1 MRAFNFTP
9 YSNRI
14 LTWTLL
20 AILTPTLV
28 GCFGAAAVGV
38 GTTVMFAVDRRPTE
52 TLLTDEGIEVRCSN
66 RIAEKFGDRAHANV
80 TSFNRTVLL
89 TGEVPDAA
97 AKAEAEKLASGV
109 PNVKAVSNEL
119 QIAGVS
125 SFSARSSDSY
135 ITSKVKARFVDTS
148 QFSANHI
155 KVVTEA
161 STVYLLGLVTKREAD
176 AAVEVARTTGGV
188 MKVVRLFE
196 FLGEDEARRI
206 DDRAA
211 AVAASKKN

>member
-1 MRAFNFTP
+1 MRVFNFNP
-9 YSNRI
+9 YGL

-20 AILTPTLV
+20 AALTPTLV

-52 TLLTDEGIEVRCSN
+52 TLLTDEGIEVRSSN
-66 RIAEKFGDRAHANV
+66 RISEKFGDRGHVNV

-89 TGEVPDAA
+89 TGEVADAA
-97 AKAEAEKLASGV
+97 ARAEAEKLVSGV
-109 PNVKAVSNEL
+109 PNVKAISNEL

-135 ITSKVKARFVDTS
+135 ITSKVKARFVDAS
-148 QFSANHI
+148 QFSANHV

-161 STVYLLGLVTKREAD
+161 GTVYLLGLVTKREAD

-188 MKVVRLFE
+188 MKVVRMFE
-196 FLGEDEARRI
+196 FLGEEDARRI

-211 AVAASKKN
+211 AAAAKKKQ